1 MMDRRQPEP
10 TYPLSIGAAALAS
23 GVSAKMIRHYEWAG
37 LLPRARRSGN
47 GYRTYTEADVHG
59 LRFVR
64 VARDLGFP
72 SPQIRLLL
80 GLWADRSRPS
90 SRVKALAAAQLAAI
104 DSKLDELQAM
114 KGTLEA
120 LVKRCHGDERP
131 DCPILDGL
139 VQSQPAQPAVAPD
152 SARRQR
158 TARRAAVRTP
168 ES

>member
-1 MMDRRQPEP
+1 MMDRRQPGP

-23 GVSAKMIRHYEWAG
+23 GVSAKMIRHYESTG

-80 GLWADRSRPS
+80 GLWAGRSRPS
-90 SRVKALAAAQLAAI
+90 SRVKALASAQLAAI
-104 DSKLDELQAM
+104 DSKLEELQAM
-114 KGTLEA
+114 KRTLEA
-120 LVKRCHGDERP
+120 LVARCHGDERP

-139 VQSQPAQPAVAPD
+139 VQSQLAHPAVAPEKT
-152 SARRQR
+152 RPQR
-158 TARRAAVRTP
+158 AIWRAASRRP